1 LVIVTFVAIEQI
13 CSSPTYR
20 FEHAAS
26 RVIKMASR
34 STPPCDHEL
43 RPGTTVCLRCQH
55 AERAAKRAR
64 QRQMIARGAAATLV
78 LGVIAAIGIAGATA
92 IRARSGGKGNESRAP
107 GDVPSPTPSP
117 AAVDSAPSPAGAPPV
132 DTTTRSAVANTSKA
146 TLSPTVPSA
155 PTPPAR
161 ASVGL
166 VAPLVPVV
174 RTALRDTMVADR
186 AGDTVRVRFDLM
198 LSRTRRPDKF
208 EAIVRSTLPQVYG
221 APADSAL
228 RALPVGAMARA
239 GDLLTT
245 LAEQGFHIPLPG
257 GRTIAV
263 WPETR
268 EGRDGP
274 LVVAYRAVASPR

>member
-1 LVIVTFVAIEQI
+1 
-13 CSSPTYR
+13 
-20 FEHAAS
+20 
-26 RVIKMASR
+26 
-34 STPPCDHEL
+34 
-43 RPGTTVCLRCQH
+43 
-55 AERAAKRAR
+55 
-64 QRQMIARGAAATLV
+64 MIARGAAATLV

-92 IRARSGGKGNESRAP
+92 IRTRIGTKTNESREP
-107 GDVPSPTPSP
+107 GDVPSPTP
-117 AAVDSAPSPAGAPPV
+117 PPV
-132 DTTTRSAVANTSKA
+132 ATDTPTTPAE
-146 TLSPTVPSA
+146 
-155 PTPPAR
+155 PAR
-161 ASVGL
+161 ADSVTRSTVAKTTEPML
-166 VAPLVPVV
+166 APSVAPGPATIPSPGSLATGVVSPVVPVG

-186 AGDTVRVRFDLM
+186 AGDTVRVSFDRM
-198 LSRTRRPDKF
+198 LARTRRPEKF

-268 EGRDGP
+268 AGRDGP
-274 LVVAYRAVASPR
+274 LVVAYRAIASR